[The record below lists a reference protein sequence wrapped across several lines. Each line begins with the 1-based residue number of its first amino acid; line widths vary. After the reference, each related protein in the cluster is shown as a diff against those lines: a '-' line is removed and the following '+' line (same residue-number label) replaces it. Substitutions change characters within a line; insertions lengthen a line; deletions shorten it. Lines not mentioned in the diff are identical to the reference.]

1 MLKRGQYEIC
11 RKIYWIT
18 NIVKKWGLKKIK
30 TKNILAGWGKLKF
43 RKKVLQNFSGLTTI
57 SSYYWKPLKTWM
69 LKKITTFYPRPTVIY
84 VLVFLPSVVSFYK
97 KLLFL
102 YQTLLNLKKSKS
114 YPIIVPDVFPLGLWS
129 RPTATRYNSY
139 HFQNRSVPTPL
150 RYENHAEKICSN
162 GNRRPIRYE
171 NWNGAIATRDDG
183 NIVLTFNSI
192 FDELK
197 VVKYFKK

>member
-1 MLKRGQYEIC
+1 MNFIEKYIELRSKVKR
-11 RKIYWIT
+11 
-18 NIVKKWGLKKIK
+18 WGLKKIK
-30 TKNILAGWGKLKF
+30 TKNILAGWGKLKC

-114 YPIIVPDVFPLGLWS
+114 YPVIVPDVFPLGLWS
-129 RPTATRYNSY
+129 RPIATRYISY
-139 HFQNRSVPTPL
+139 HFQNRGVPTPL
-150 RYENHAEKICSN
+150 RYENHAEKNMFQWKQKAYPIWKLERSHSDPVWRKHNISN
-162 GNRRPIRYE
+162 VWQR
-171 NWNGAIATRDDG
+171 NGSF
-183 NIVLTFNSI
+183 L
-192 FDELK
+192 
-197 VVKYFKK
+197 